1 MTVTA
6 DYPQIEN
13 RILVIGVGHPLRGDD
28 GAGAAVVRNLRQYF
42 REHPACA
49 QLPVELAE
57 ANGDLMDM
65 LEGGLNYSKVI
76 LVDAVVTGKPP
87 GTLHRWDVTARPL
100 PACLRACSTHGFDL
114 AGAIELNRALNGLPP
129 SLIIYGIEASQFETG
144 AGLSPAVKASAR
156 TILAPLLE
164 ELGHTL
170 VPAGV

>member
-1 MTVTA
+1 MTNTKS
-6 DYPQIEN
+6 PIEEA
-13 RILVIGVGHPLRGDD
+13 ILVIGVGHPMRGDD
-28 GAGAAVVRNLRQYF
+28 GAGSAVVHNLRRYF

-57 ANGDLMDM
+57 ANGDLVDM
-65 LEGGLNYSKVI
+65 LEGRLNYSKVI

-87 GTLHRWDVTARPL
+87 GTLHRWDVTDRPF

-114 AGAIELNRALNGLPP
+114 AGSIELNRALDRLPP
-129 SLIIYGIEASQFETG
+129 SLIMYGIEASQFETG

-156 TILAPLLE
+156 AVLAPLLE

-170 VPAGV
+170 APVSI